1 MLSRFNGAR
10 VSPTPPKHAVVVW
23 CGRGS
28 ARFASE
34 ASRHHRN
41 ARPETPRG
49 RPTHPVPPKS
59 PPPAGITHSEFLIFA
74 FHKHCFTNTASPQ
87 MRTLAGNEWALTADS
102 PRPKGVGWPS
112 HANSI
117 EIHRQTTGLGQWGR
131 TCDMRRTF
139 RKKKLAVFFF
149 LPILSFAEFAPS

>member
-1 MLSRFNGAR
+1 MDLTHPTQTCRGTLSDVGVSAR
-10 VSPTPPKHAVVVW
+10 VSPRRHRDTTATPAQ
-23 CGRGS
+23 
-28 ARFASE
+28 
-34 ASRHHRN
+34 RHHV
-41 ARPETPRG
+41 A
-49 RPTHPVPPKS
+49 VPPTLCPQKS
-59 PPPAGITHSEFLIFA
+59 SACAGIPHSEFLIFA

-102 PRPKGVGWPS
+102 PRPKGVGWPN

-139 RKKKLAVFFF
+139 RKKKVRSVFFF
-149 LPILSFAEFAPS
+149 FRF